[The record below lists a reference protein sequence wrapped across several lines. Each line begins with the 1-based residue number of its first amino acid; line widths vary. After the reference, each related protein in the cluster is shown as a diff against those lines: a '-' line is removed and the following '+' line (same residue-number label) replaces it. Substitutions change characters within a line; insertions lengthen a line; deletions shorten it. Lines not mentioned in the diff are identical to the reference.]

1 MKTITIVFRGLMVF
15 NKQPGAMEI
24 GFIDALYKPGNEHP
38 EHPDHGNG
46 ANHSP
51 VHIPRILTMQN
62 GILSSIFDLRLR
74 GELGNIRNWELIVTD
89 PVQETAETVEEPG
102 DFDRITH
109 TAERDFRWLSDLE
122 AKDLHN
128 RPLNAEL
135 NTRQLLMVLYV
146 RHGQFYTKL
155 RSPVL
160 KRRKLAPPAIDDYGR
175 NAAVVGCDIQVG
187 DAGGVKLMAG
197 GSAGVEVFDF
207 ASDANT
213 LYEISNGPP
222 DVPEQAPTPVD
233 SPGHFHM
240 YYDKLF
246 NARPRDQFD
255 LFRDD
260 DGAPAP
266 DPTLC
271 GAAYLG
277 RRGDPL

>member
-15 NKQPGAMEI
+15 NKLPGTMEI
-24 GFIDALYKPGNEHP
+24 GFIDALYKPGNGHP

-62 GILSSIFDLRLR
+62 GIVSSIFDLRNR
-74 GELGNIRNWELIVTD
+74 RELGNVRNWELMVTD
-89 PVQETAETVEEPG
+89 PVQPSAETVEELG
-102 DFDRITH
+102 AFDRKTS
-109 TAERDFRWLSDLE
+109 ASELDFRWVSDLE
-122 AKDLHN
+122 ADDLHG
-128 RPLNAEL
+128 RPLNAEV

-155 RSPVL
+155 RSRPL
-160 KRRKLAPPAIDDYGR
+160 KKRRLNPPQIVDYGR

-222 DVPEQAPTPVD
+222 DVPEQAPTPLD
-233 SPGHFHM
+233 APGHFHM

-246 NARPRDQFD
+246 NAHPRDKFD
-255 LFRDD
+255 LFMDD
-260 DGAPAP
+260 PAPAP

-277 RRGDPL
+277 RRDDPL